1 MPARPAR
8 PGNSQEISPLMRFVP
23 CERGVLP
30 GTAITTPRS
39 PVRLTHPYPID
50 AAPGAWPARQAALS

>member
-1 MPARPAR
+1 MPVRPAS
-8 PGNSQEISPLMRFVP
+8 PGNPHEISPLTRFVP

-39 PVRLTHPYPID
+39 PVRRTAGGGTGGADD
-50 AAPGAWPARQAALS
+50 AGV